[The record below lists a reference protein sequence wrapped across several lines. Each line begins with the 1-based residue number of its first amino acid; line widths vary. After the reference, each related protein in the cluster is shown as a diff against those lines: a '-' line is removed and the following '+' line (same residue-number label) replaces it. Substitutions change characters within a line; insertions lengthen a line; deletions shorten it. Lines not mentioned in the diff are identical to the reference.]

1 MSLKQVI
8 LQHWKIWLTW
18 RIVQRVAWL
27 RSLSIMAN
35 LHDIYLFSGKDI
47 VMESLAYMIKERF
60 QFIRRLN
67 FEEKKNYFL
76 CSLVITA
83 HTYFFTWEE
92 MTTLISSWY
101 LIRLTHNYMQ
111 LKTRPE
117 KKNVISRFLWH
128 TEEQMLIFTIIF
140 ETGYHIL
147 SVS

>member
-1 MSLKQVI
+1 
-8 LQHWKIWLTW
+8 
-18 RIVQRVAWL
+18 
-27 RSLSIMAN
+27 
-35 LHDIYLFSGKDI
+35 
-47 VMESLAYMIKERF
+47 
-60 QFIRRLN
+60 
-67 FEEKKNYFL
+67 
-76 CSLVITA
+76 
-83 HTYFFTWEE
+83 